1 MRKVTEK
8 REVKDIHLTD
18 GSKFCNGKT
27 AEIKVQSFYEK
38 LLKTADQEIID
49 LLGEVVGEPIPLN
62 VMRMVRHI

>member
-1 MRKVTEK
+1 MRKVTDE
-8 REVKDIHLTD
+8 RGVKDIHLTN
-18 GSKFCNGKT
+18 GSKFCNGET